1 MTEPSS
7 PSSSPKP
14 AAFTA
19 SHSQGEN
26 QSFRVSLVQSIIVLI
41 DGVPI
46 NIIKLQDISI
56 SDHHDLGFF
65 PGDWGKDY
73 LILFLTDQQAAAFL
87 KDRSFWNTFP
97 KRCLKRYKLKYVA
110 FCGYLK
116 MAFLQHPKQRA
127 QSVLSGEYKC
137 TVPYL
142 KSSALNVF
150 WVSGFFRF

>member
-14 AAFTA
+14 AAFRA
-19 SHSQGEN
+19 SHSQVEN

-65 PGDWGKDY
+65 PGDWGKGY

-87 KDRSFWNTFP
+87 KDRSF
-97 KRCLKRYKLKYVA
+97 
-110 FCGYLK
+110 
-116 MAFLQHPKQRA
+116 
-127 QSVLSGEYKC
+127 
-137 TVPYL
+137 
-142 KSSALNVF
+142 
-150 WVSGFFRF
+150 